1 MAPKIFQEKAPTPWE
16 PQIQNTVWSSP
27 RCTAKSLKLCSLLPF
42 QDILGSRSDT
52 ELPEVVFSTRWCLA
66 PGFPYPS
73 CFLPAQ
79 SLNSISDSPTTRQDP
94 ACPHWQGNTNSHAKS
109 YLQHCCLQKI
119 QEKKKNPNLHTSASH
134 THRGIRWGVAAE
146 HSSPTQPQPLLEG
159 QSLRQP
165 WKPLSCPRDEP
176 SDTLEPGAPAVV
188 TDSLTGMQQ
197 ANNYTLERYII
208 YFGVV
213 QAWVLV
219 VFHKSSIST
228 IKTF

>member
-119 QEKKKNPNLHTSASH
+119 QEKKKTLTCTLLPH
-134 THRGIRWGVAAE
+134 THTEASGEGWLQNT
-146 HSSPTQPQPLLEG
+146 HPQPSPSLSWKDSPLGSLGNPCHVPGMSHQTLWSQELL
-159 QSLRQP
+159 L
-165 WKPLSCPRDEP
+165 LS
-176 SDTLEPGAPAVV
+176 
-188 TDSLTGMQQ
+188 Q
-197 ANNYTLERYII
+197 I
-208 YFGVV
+208 
-213 QAWVLV
+213 
-219 VFHKSSIST
+219 H
-228 IKTF
+228 